1 MRVNRNTTI
10 TNIMWKTEDFG
21 YVDHTRDEWLTVY
34 SEAFGHKKEQLFKY
48 DQLKEMTSGCETL
61 DEVKGVAW

>member
-1 MRVNRNTTI
+1 
-10 TNIMWKTEDFG
+10 MWKTEDFG